1 MYCVGEEDEEDLEYE
16 EVQQYV
22 VDDDEEDSIVS
33 STQLEILRQVL
44 RDEQSLNNAPILSTS
59 GLNLA
64 VASPNSSLRS
74 PAAAIPIP
82 PARLLYEAI
91 ASNAARLGVV
101 STSSASVSNSSIDVI
116 NGEVDMRGLKRKLV
130 CDEGDEQLTND
141 GGQQINESEEAEA
154 EFDSVAH
161 SFAAGLVG

>member
-22 VDDDEEDSIVS
+22 VDEDEEDSIVS

-64 VASPNSSLRS
+64 VASPNASLRS
-74 PAAAIPIP
+74 PAAAIPIL
-82 PARLLYEAI
+82 PARVLYEAI

-101 STSSASVSNSSIDVI
+101 STSSASSSSSSIDVM

-130 CDEGDEQLTND
+130 CEEENELLTND
-141 GGQQINESEEAEA
+141 GGHQKYGSEEEEA
-154 EFDSVAH
+154 EFDPVAH
-161 SFAAGLVG
+161 SFAAGLV